1 MMMSHTLMQL
11 LIAALLGGVGVLIVS
26 KVVPGFEVKG
36 GFGTAVVVGLVYGIL
51 KVLLQK
57 LLIVLAFPVVLITFG
72 LFIVVINAFLLWITD
87 QLVSGFEVK
96 SKTALVIG
104 ALLLSVIDIVFHVV
118 LGGGA
123 PY

>member
-1 MMMSHTLMQL
+1 MVVSHTLLQL
-11 LIAALLGGVGVLIVS
+11 LIAALLGGVGVVLVS
-26 KVVPGFEVKG
+26 KLVPGFEVKG
-36 GFGTAVVVGLVYGIL
+36 GFVTAVVVGLVYGIL

-57 LLIVLAFPVVLITFG
+57 LLIVLALPVVLITFG
-72 LFIVVINAFLLWITD
+72 LFILVINAFLLWITD

-96 SKTALVIG
+96 SKTALLLG
-104 ALLLSVIDIVFHVV
+104 ALLLSVVDIVFHIV